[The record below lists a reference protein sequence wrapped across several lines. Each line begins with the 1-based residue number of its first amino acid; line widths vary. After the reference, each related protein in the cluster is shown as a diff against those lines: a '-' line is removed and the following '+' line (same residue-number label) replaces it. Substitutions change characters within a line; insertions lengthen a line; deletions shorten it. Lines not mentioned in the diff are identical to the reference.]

1 MNDSICSVSSD
12 KLKRLFHWGPITTLW
27 IISFITVTSL
37 YSALHVASPFSSF
50 FGLLLTACI
59 LTCFYITLKSYFCA
73 VFLGPGFVPLYWR
86 PHDHAAEQKLQFC
99 NVCKGFKPPRAHHC
113 RICNR
118 CIMKMD
124 HHCPWINT
132 CCGHL
137 NHKYFLL
144 FLLFAP
150 FGCITSCIALSLS
163 IYKSPAVFPSLLLR
177 RFPSSILF
185 VIADLMITLFALGL
199 AVGVT
204 LSVGILAIFQ
214 LKAAARNQT
223 GIESW
228 IVSKAN
234 IWRRDIGE
242 EKSFRY
248 PYDLGKLANLQQVFA
263 SSGKAVGDGY
273 YWPVVKGCTQY
284 DLTLEQI
291 YQKKLKQQIQR
302 TFKITQNYDGSW
314 CMCFR
319 FGCLTVMRSPC
330 FDEPR
335 IPVHIGDSL
344 LVTRGTKYWIYGHLI
359 HSESSVGDFSD
370 ESIKIR
376 GWVPRICAFEMGSK
390 HKSDKLEFSL
400 KDD

>member
-1 MNDSICSVSSD
+1 MNDSICSIFSD
-12 KLKRLFHWGPITTLW
+12 KIKRLFHWGPITTLW
-27 IISFITVTSL
+27 IIFFITLTSL
-37 YSALHVASPFSSF
+37 YNALHVASPCSSF
-50 FGLLLTACI
+50 FGLLLTTCI
-59 LTCFYITLKSYFCA
+59 LTSFYITLKSYFCA

-86 PHDHAAEQKLQFC
+86 P
-99 NVCKGFKPPRAHHC
+99 
-113 RICNR
+113 
-118 CIMKMD
+118 
-124 HHCPWINT
+124 
-132 CCGHL
+132 
-137 NHKYFLL
+137 
-144 FLLFAP
+144 
-150 FGCITSCIALSLS
+150 
-163 IYKSPAVFPSLLLR
+163 FPSLLLR

-185 VIADLMITLFALGL
+185 VIADLMVTLFALGL

-214 LKAAARNQT
+214 LKAVSRNQT

-234 IWRRDIGE
+234 VWRKDIGE
-242 EKSFRY
+242 KQSFRY
-248 PYDLGKLANLQQVFA
+248 PYDLGKLANLQQVFS
-263 SSGKAVGDGY
+263 SSGTAVGDGY
-273 YWPVVKGCTQY
+273 YWPVAKGCTQY

-314 CMCFR
+314 CMCLR
-319 FGCLTVMRSPC
+319 FGCLTVIRSPC

-376 GWVPRICAFEMGSK
+376 GWVPRVCAFEMNSK
-390 HKSDKLEFSL
+390 HKNDKLEFSL